1 MSLRFLAA
9 ILLLLGASCAVASTN
24 LSGELTPVIVTA
36 NRLAQSADSSLL
48 PVTVIT
54 RQDIEQSQAQSLEG
68 LLRGQVGIDIS
79 NNGGQ
84 GKTSSVFLRGT
95 NSDHV
100 LVLVDGIKVGSA
112 TTGTAAF
119 QDIPLALIDHIE
131 IVRGPLSSLYGSEAI
146 GGVIQI
152 FTRKGS
158 GPAKPS
164 FAIGGGSYYTRQ
176 GSASISGGYGKGG
189 WYSLGISGFDTQGFN
204 ACQGSLTAGCYT
216 IEPDRDGYRNIS
228 GRARLGWRFA
238 GGTEAQMNALR
249 TTGDNRYDGSTSNE
263 SKTSQNIV
271 GASLNVNILPFWLSK
286 FQLGQ
291 SQDNSD
297 NYLNGVFKSR
307 FNTRRNSASWQ
318 NNFSLDARQTL
329 TAGIDWQSDHIDST
343 TDYLVSARDDTGIF
357 AEYLSQLGAQS
368 LQLSLREDHNQQ
380 FGSATTGN
388 AAWGYRFSRHLRMSI
403 AYGTAFKA
411 PSFNELYYPG
421 FGNANLQ
428 PERSRSLDIG
438 LSSHTRSQQWSIHA
452 YETRVKDMIGY
463 DASYTPANINSARIR
478 GIEAVIGKQF
488 KHWAIHANL
497 SLLRPINEATGA
509 NNGKLLSR
517 RAEQMFSLSIDH
529 RQGQWS
535 VGGSLRGEGRRYDDL
550 ANTQVLEGY
559 ATLDLRSEYRFDKRW
574 HLQGRIA
581 NVFDKA
587 YQTAYLYNQPGRGVY
602 LTLRYQD

>member
-1 MSLRFLAA
+1 MSLRILAA
-9 ILLLLGASCAVASTN
+9 MLLLGASCAAAATN
-24 LSGELTPVIVTA
+24 LSDKLAPVVVTA
-36 NRLAQSADSSLL
+36 NRLAQSADNSLS

-54 RQDIEQSQAQSLEG
+54 RQDIEQSQAQSLED

-100 LVLVDGIKVGSA
+100 LVLVDGIKIGSA
-112 TTGTAAF
+112 TTGTSAF

-152 FTRKGS
+152 FTRKGN
-158 GPAKPS
+158 AHARQS

-176 GSASISGGYGKGG
+176 GSATISGGYGQGG
-189 WYSLGISGFDTQGFN
+189 WYSLGISGFGTQGFN

-216 IEPDRDGYRNIS
+216 IEPDKDGYRNLS
-228 GRARLGWRFA
+228 GQVRLGWRFA
-238 GGTEAQMNALR
+238 GGNEAQVNALR

-263 SKTSQNIV
+263 SKTAQDIV
-271 GASLNVNILPFWLSK
+271 GASLNLNILPFWLAK

-291 SQDNSD
+291 SQDDSD
-297 NYLNGVFKSR
+297 NYLNGVYKSR
-307 FNTRRNSASWQ
+307 FDTRRNSASWQ
-318 NNFSLDARQTL
+318 NNFSLNAKQTL
-329 TAGIDWQSDHIDST
+329 TAGIDWQRDQIDST
-343 TDYLVSARDDTGIF
+343 TNYSVTSRDDTGMF
-357 AEYLSQLGAQS
+357 AEYLARLGAQS

-380 FGSATTGN
+380 FGSTTTGN
-388 AAWGYRFSRHLRMSI
+388 AAWGYRFSRHLHMSI

-421 FGNANLQ
+421 FGNTHLQ

-438 LSSHTRSQQWSIHA
+438 LSSHTRTLQWSIHV

-478 GIEAVIGKQF
+478 GIETVLGKQF
-488 KHWAIHANL
+488 RHWMIHANL
-497 SLLRPINEATGA
+497 SLLRPINKAAGA
-509 NNGKLLSR
+509 NYGKLLSR
-517 RAEQMFSLSIDH
+517 RAEQLFSLSVDYKLA
-529 RQGQWS
+529 RWS
-535 VGGSLRGEGRRYDDL
+535 IGGRLRGEGRRYDDL
-550 ANTQVLEGY
+550 ANTQVLGGY
-559 ATLDLRSEYRFDKRW
+559 ATLDLLSEYRFAKNWR
-574 HLQGRIA
+574 LQGRVA
-581 NVFDKA
+581 NVFNKV

-602 LTLRYQD
+602 LTLRYQH